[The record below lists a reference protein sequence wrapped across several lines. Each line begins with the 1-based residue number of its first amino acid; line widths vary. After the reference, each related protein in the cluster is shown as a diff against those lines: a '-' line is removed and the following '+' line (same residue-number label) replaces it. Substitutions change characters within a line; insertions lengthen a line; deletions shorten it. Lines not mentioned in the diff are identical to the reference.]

1 MQKLESQNSLNFN
14 LSLKELRTKEVD
26 KEDIE
31 IIYLKKLDSRNKNSS
46 GSLGHYVSKLEAL
59 MSLNVYYK
67 VFV

>member
-46 GSLGHYVSKLEAL
+46 GSWGHYVSKLEAL